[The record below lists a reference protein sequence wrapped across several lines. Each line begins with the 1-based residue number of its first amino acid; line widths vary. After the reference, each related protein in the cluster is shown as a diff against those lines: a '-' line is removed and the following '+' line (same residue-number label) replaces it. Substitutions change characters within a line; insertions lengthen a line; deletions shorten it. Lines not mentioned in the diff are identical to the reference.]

1 MDESRLEAMAATLQA
16 SGAYRVL
23 RRIRTKISSLEPLP
37 AGHRLGLYVDVET
50 TGLDPGRDEILE
62 LAMIPFAYSLVG
74 EVAAIGEPF
83 QGLRQPAEPIPEEIT
98 ALTGIDDALV
108 KGQSIDIDEVAA
120 FAAPCALV
128 IAHNASFDRR
138 FLERF
143 CPVFTTKPWACS
155 MTQVDWTAEGFSGL
169 KLAHLATH
177 LGLFYD
183 AHRAVDDGL
192 AGLEVLSRR
201 LPVSQTTGLAQVL
214 AAARQITWRIW
225 AENSPFEMK
234 DRLKARGYRWNGE
247 AAYGSRAWYID
258 TPEATKADELAFL
271 SREIYGREID
281 LSMRR
286 VDAYDRFS
294 ARV

>member
-1 MDESRLEAMAATLQA
+1 MDKVQLEAMATRLEE

-23 RRIRTKISSLEPLP
+23 RRITTPISSLEPLAP
-37 AGHRLGLYVDVET
+37 GCRRGLYVDVET
-50 TGLDPGRDEILE
+50 TGLDPDRDEILE
-62 LAMIPFAYSLVG
+62 LAMVPFAYSLAG
-74 EVAAIGEPF
+74 EVVAVGEPF
-83 QGLRQPAEPIPEEIT
+83 QGLRQPAGPISAEIT

-108 KGQSIDIDEVAA
+108 AGRSIDLDEVTA
-120 FAAPCALV
+120 FASSAALV

-143 CPVFTTKPWACS
+143 CSIFTTKAWACS
-155 MTQVDWTAEGFSGL
+155 MTQVDWAAEGVAGQ
-169 KLAHLATH
+169 KLVHLAAS

-183 AHRAVDDGL
+183 PHRAVDDAL
-192 AGLEVLSRR
+192 AGLAVLSRH
-201 LPVSQTTGLAQVL
+201 LPISKTTGLAQLL

-247 AAYGSRAWYID
+247 AAYGPRAWYFD
-258 TPEATKADELAFL
+258 APEATKSEELAFL
-271 SREIYGREID
+271 QREIYGREVD
-281 LSMRR
+281 LAMRR